1 MAVLLKRIL
10 KIVLLMAVF
19 VFSAAIAT
27 YLTLNL
33 LIQNADTVVVPDLVG
48 KEVVQTLERLSDLG
62 LNTKVKG
69 SEYSADVPK
78 HHVIYQDPDPG
89 SEIKRGRDV
98 RIIISKGAQA
108 VVLPNL
114 VGIGLAQARIFLDE
128 NDLHQGHLSY
138 TYDPAMPK
146 EEILSQYPRAG
157 FLGVRG
163 DTVDLL
169 LSAGPAPQVIF
180 MKDLRGLVFH
190 QAVEII
196 EKLHLTS
203 GTIRSIREAGLVEG
217 TVVEHQPA
225 AGYPVVAGSAVA
237 FSVNRQ
243 TGTAAAR
250 GHRSGMVL
258 FRHRSAQ
265 GFLKEHVRVRLNRL
279 GSSLEMFDDFV
290 KPGREIWL
298 LVPKEEPATL
308 FLYIDEELIQTTH
321 YE

>member
-1 MAVLLKRIL
+1 MAILLKRVV
-10 KIVLLMAVF
+10 KIILLMAIF
-19 VFSAAIAT
+19 VSSAAIAT
-27 YLTLNL
+27 YLTLTW
-33 LIQNADTVVVPDLVG
+33 LIQSEDTVVVPDVVG

-69 SEYSADVPK
+69 SEYSAEVPK
-78 HHVIYQDPDPG
+78 HHVIFQEPEPG

-98 RIIISKGAQA
+98 RITLSKGAQV

-128 NDLHQGHLSY
+128 NDLRQGQLSY
-138 TYDPAMPK
+138 TYDSAVPK

-163 DTVDLL
+163 DAVDLL
-169 LSAGPAPQVIF
+169 LSAGPAPQFIL

-190 QAVEII
+190 QAMEII

-203 GTIRSIREAGLVEG
+203 GTIRSIREAGLADG
-217 TVVEHQPA
+217 TVVDHQPA
-225 AGYPVVAGSAVA
+225 AGYPVVRGSAVA
-237 FSVNRQ
+237 ISVNRYA
-243 TGTAAAR
+243 TPETPK
-250 GHRSGMVL
+250 GHRSDVAL
-258 FRHRSAQ
+258 FRHRSAL

-279 GSSLEMFDDFV
+279 ESTLELFDDFV

-308 FLYIDEELIQTTH
+308 FLYVDEELIQTTH